1 MFLAVDPGLRMVGLA
16 LFETDGTLVRCGLA
30 RGRIEEKTDQGPEV
44 WRDTVEAVVAWV
56 GDAPL
61 LRIVSEY
68 PKVYTVRNT
77 DPHHLLL
84 LASVVGGIALAFHN
98 VDMRTVL
105 PSQWKQQRSKEATTA
120 QARRIL
126 SLEEHEVVRKGLT
139 LVSTSLHHNVWDA
152 VALGLVRLNR
162 MR

>member
-1 MFLAVDPGLRMVGLA
+1 MFLAVDPGLRKVGLA
-16 LFETDGTLVRCGLA
+16 LFETDGTLRRCGLA
-30 RGRIEEKTDQGPEV
+30 TGVLGIVQDQGPEV

-61 LRIVSEY
+61 IKIVSEY
-68 PKVYTVRNT
+68 PKVYNVRNT

-84 LASVVGGIALAFHN
+84 LASVVGGIALAFPD
-98 VDMRTVL
+98 VPMQTVL
-105 PSQWKQQRSKEATTA
+105 PSQWKQQRSKDATTS
-120 QARRIL
+120 QARRVM
-126 SLEEHEVVRKGLT
+126 SLEELEVVRKGLT
-139 LVSTSLHHNVWDA
+139 LVSTSCHHDVWDA